1 MVEQGMDILMVVI
14 HMGIAMKKKTWLIT
28 TMDIHMI
35 GSIHIMVDTIMGIHM
50 RVQILR

>member
-1 MVEQGMDILMVVI
+1 MDILMVVI

-28 TMDIHMI
+28 TDIRMI

-50 RVQILR
+50 RAQILR